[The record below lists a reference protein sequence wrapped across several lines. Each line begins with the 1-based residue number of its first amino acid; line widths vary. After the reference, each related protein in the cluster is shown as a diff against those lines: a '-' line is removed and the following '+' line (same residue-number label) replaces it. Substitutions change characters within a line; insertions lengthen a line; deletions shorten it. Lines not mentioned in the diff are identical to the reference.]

1 MGSKMPL
8 SPTTPDAL
16 LLGIWSADGHAAA
29 TGAIRDW
36 QGNTVPDALSLTGQP
51 WTVLVQALAAAE
63 TIDAGS
69 VIVLTND
76 AGLVRALSPP
86 FRPPAPTEQRRIFF
100 SRTEWVDVGY
110 GGDPQHWQVLQM
122 LGGRWGGRFRVMQV
136 EDLPGAKQ
144 LWQCSQSNVPTT

>member
-1 MGSKMPL
+1 MI

-100 SRTEWVDVGY
+100 SRTEWVDVGF
-110 GGDPQHWQVLQM
+110 GGDPQHWQALQM
-122 LGGRWGGRFRVMQV
+122 LGGRWGGRFRAMQV

-144 LWQCSQSNVPTT
+144 LWQHSQSNGKQ